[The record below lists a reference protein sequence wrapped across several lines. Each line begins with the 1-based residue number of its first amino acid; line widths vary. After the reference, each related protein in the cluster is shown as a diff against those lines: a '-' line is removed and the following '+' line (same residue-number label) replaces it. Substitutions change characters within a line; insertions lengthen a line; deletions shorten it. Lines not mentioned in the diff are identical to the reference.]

1 MAIAVRQSV
10 FHLVSRSLLST
21 ASQLSAFRSG
31 QGRHNDTGRYWL
43 KCFAKDLTPPTV
55 AVTWRHPRIAFKS
68 SRGLICGLKPTFF
81 SWRRNISSTSAAGDL
96 PCRYSPLQKKS
107 PKRGGGEM
115 RLGLTR
121 GRGREGESSPDSTGR
136 GHFGLADHRSA
147 SITET
152 PHSPQLK
159 VPRSGRPPVP
169 SVMRARCIDLPQFG
183 QAGRTVT

>member
-1 MAIAVRQSV
+1 V
-10 FHLVSRSLLST
+10 VSSPALCGGGW
-21 ASQLSAFRSG
+21 F
-31 QGRHNDTGRYWL
+31 
-43 KCFAKDLTPPTV
+43 PTV
-55 AVTWRHPRIAFKS
+55 GAVLPFTLFRAVP
-68 SRGLICGLKPTFF
+68 
-81 SWRRNISSTSAAGDL
+81 AAGDL

>member
-107 PKRGGGEM
+107 PKRGGAKCAWGSHEAGGE
-115 RLGLTR
+115 RAKVPLTQ
-121 GRGREGESSPDSTGR
+121 REGATLVSPIIDR
-136 GHFGLADHRSA
+136 LLLPKLR
-147 SITET
+147 I
-152 PHSPQLK
+152 
-159 VPRSGRPPVP
+159 PRS
-169 SVMRARCIDLPQFG
+169 
-183 QAGRTVT
+183 